1 MKTNRII
8 IYPKDVQRITGKSER
23 YGRNLL
29 NQIRKI
35 KKKTKK
41 QFISISEFAEFTGLA
56 VEEIQMYIND

>member
-29 NQIRKI
+29 NKI
-35 KKKTKK
+35 KATKQK
-41 QFISISEFAEFTGLA
+41 AKRHFVSVNEFAEFTGLT
-56 VEEIQMYIND
+56 VEEVTSFLE